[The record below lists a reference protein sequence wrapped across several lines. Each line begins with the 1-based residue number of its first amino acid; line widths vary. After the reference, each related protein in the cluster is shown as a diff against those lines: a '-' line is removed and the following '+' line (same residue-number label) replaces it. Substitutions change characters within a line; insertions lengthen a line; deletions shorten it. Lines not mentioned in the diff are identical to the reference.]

1 VSSRFDPT
9 TPLGA
14 LAHPLFIDGSVPRTA
29 AEACGFEVPS
39 PEYQDA
45 LMRIGRALAD
55 LFPELS
61 PEEAGT

>member
-1 VSSRFDPT
+1 
-9 TPLGA
+9 
-14 LAHPLFIDGSVPRTA
+14 
-29 AEACGFEVPS
+29 VPS